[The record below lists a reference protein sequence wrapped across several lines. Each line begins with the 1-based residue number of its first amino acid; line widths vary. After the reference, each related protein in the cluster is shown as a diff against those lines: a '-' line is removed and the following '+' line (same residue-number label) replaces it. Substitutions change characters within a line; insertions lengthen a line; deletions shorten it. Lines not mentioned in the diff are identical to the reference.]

1 MLVLLIII
9 NLLWAS
15 TFIFGKILLEDHN
28 LPVSL
33 IISFR
38 FLVAGITVWL
48 IFRKKISFSKNV
60 MIKGSI
66 IGVINGLAMIF
77 QLVGL
82 KYTTA
87 SNSGFLTATYI
98 LFLPFVEKLFWKNKI
113 RNIVLLS
120 VFTAFIG
127 VYLLSVQDFGT
138 INFNIG
144 DIYTIICGMT
154 FAFQIMFISHFTKEE
169 NLYSLIFIQ
178 FVVSAIIGLGYL
190 AYEIFAFGVE
200 IDLAGMLDPAAI
212 SSLVF
217 LAIFATFIPFSLQ
230 FYVQKRIQPT
240 AAGLAYLMEPI
251 FTVILAVIF
260 LSEGFGWQTFFGIL
274 LILSGIVMVNF
285 KKKGATSSSHLSK
298 NSDR

>member
-1 MLVLLIII
+1 MLIILVII

-15 TFIFGKILLEDHN
+15 TFIFGKVLLEDHN

-38 FLVAGITVWL
+38 FLVAGVVVWL

-60 MIKGSI
+60 VIKGSI

-113 RNIVLLS
+113 RNIVILS
-120 VFTAFIG
+120 VVTAFAG

-138 INFNIG
+138 ISFNIG

-178 FVVSAIIGLGYL
+178 FMASAIMGFVYL
-190 AYEIFAFGVE
+190 AYEVFVFGVV
-200 IDLAGMLDPAAI
+200 IDLAAMLNPVII

-240 AAGLAYLMEPI
+240 VAGLGYMMEPI

-260 LSEGFGWQTFFGIL
+260 LNEGFGWQTFFGIL
-274 LILSGIVMVNF
+274 LILSGILMVNI
-285 KKKGATSSSHLSK
+285 KKKERL
-298 NSDR
+298 

>member
-1 MLVLLIII
+1 MLIILIII

-15 TFIFGKILLEDHN
+15 TFIFGKILLEDYS
-28 LPVSL
+28 LPVSF

-60 MIKGSI
+60 VIKGSI
-66 IGVINGLAMIF
+66 IGSINGLAMIF

-82 KYTTA
+82 QYTTA

-98 LFLPFVEKLFWKNKI
+98 LLLPFVEKLFWKNKI
-113 RNIVLLS
+113 RKTVLLS
-120 VFTAFIG
+120 VSTAFIG
-127 VYLLSVQDFGT
+127 VYLLSVSDFGT
-138 INFNIG
+138 LNFNIG
-144 DIYTIICGMT
+144 DIYTIACGLT
-154 FAFQIMFISHFTKEE
+154 FAFQVMFISHFTKEA
-169 NLYSLIFIQ
+169 NMYSLIFIQ
-178 FVVSAIIGLGYL
+178 FLASAVMGFGYL
-190 AYEIFAFGVE
+190 AYEVFVHGVE
-200 IDLAGMLDPAAI
+200 INFVEIMDPTII

-230 FYVQKRIQPT
+230 FYVQRRIQPT
-240 AAGLAYLMEPI
+240 VAGLGYLMEPI

-274 LILSGIVMVNF
+274 LILSGIVMVNL
-285 KKKGATSSSHLSK
+285 KKKTLHP
-298 NSDR
+298 N

>member
-1 MLVLLIII
+1 MLIILVII

-38 FLVAGITVWL
+38 FLVAGITVWI

-60 MIKGSI
+60 VIKGSI

-98 LFLPFVEKLFWKNKI
+98 LILPFVEKLFWRNKI
-113 RNIVLLS
+113 KKMVLLS
-120 VFTAFIG
+120 VATAFIG
-127 VYLLSVQDFGT
+127 VYLLSVNDIGT
-138 INFNIG
+138 VNFNIG
-144 DIYTIICGMT
+144 DIYTIICGLL
-154 FAFQIMFISHFTKEE
+154 FAFQVMFISHFTKEA
-169 NLYSLIFIQ
+169 NIYSLIFVQ
-178 FVVSAIIGLGYL
+178 FMASAIMGIGYL
-190 AYEIFAFGVE
+190 AYEVFVFGVQ
-200 IDLAGMLDPAAI
+200 IDLAGMLDPVLL
-212 SSLVF
+212 SSLIF

-240 AAGLAYLMEPI
+240 VAGLAYLMEPI

-274 LILSGIVMVNF
+274 LILSGILMVNL
-285 KKKGATSSSHLSK
+285 KKKKKAV
-298 NSDR
+298 

>member
-1 MLVLLIII
+1 MLIILVII

-28 LPVSL
+28 LHVSL

-60 MIKGSI
+60 VIKGSI
-66 IGVINGLAMIF
+66 IGAINGLAMIL

-113 RNIVLLS
+113 KNTVILS
-120 VFTAFIG
+120 VATAFIG
-127 VYLLSVQDFGT
+127 VYLLSVQNFGS
-138 INFNIG
+138 IDFNIG
-144 DIYTIICGMT
+144 DIYTVICGMT

-178 FVVSAIIGLGYL
+178 FIASAIMGFGYL
-190 AYEIFAFGVE
+190 AYEVFVFGVQ
-200 IDLAGMLDPAAI
+200 IDITTMLQPTVI
-212 SSLVF
+212 SSLIF
-217 LAIFATFIPFSLQ
+217 LAIFATFIPFPLQ

-240 AAGLAYLMEPI
+240 VAGLAYLMEPI

-260 LSEGFGWQTFFGIL
+260 LKEGFGWQTFFGIL
-274 LILSGIVMVNF
+274 LILSGIVLVNF
-285 KKKGATSSSHLSK
+285 KKKTLS
-298 NSDR
+298 N

>member
-1 MLVLLIII
+1 MLIILVII

-15 TFIFGKILLEDHN
+15 TFIFGKVLLEDHN

-60 MIKGSI
+60 VIKGSI
-66 IGVINGLAMIF
+66 IGAINGLAMIF

-98 LFLPFVEKLFWKNKI
+98 LFLPFVEKLFWRNKI
-113 RNIVLLS
+113 RNIVILS
-120 VFTAFIG
+120 VVTAFAG

-138 INFNIG
+138 IDFNIG

-178 FVVSAIIGLGYL
+178 FIASAIMGFGYL
-190 AYEIFAFGVE
+190 AYEIFVLGVQ
-200 IDLAGMLDPAAI
+200 IDFAVMLDPTII

-217 LAIFATFIPFSLQ
+217 LAVFATFIPFSLQ
-230 FYVQKRIQPT
+230 FYVQKRIPPT
-240 AAGLAYLMEPI
+240 VAGLAYLMEPI

-260 LSEGFGWQTFFGIL
+260 LKEGFGWQTFFGIL
-274 LILSGIVMVNF
+274 LILSGILMVNF
-285 KKKGATSSSHLSK
+285 KKKALS
-298 NSDR
+298 N

>member
-1 MLVLLIII
+1 MLIILIII

-15 TFIFGKILLEDHN
+15 TFIFGKVLLEDHN

-38 FLVAGITVWL
+38 FIVAGITVWL

-60 MIKGSI
+60 VIKGSI
-66 IGVINGLAMIF
+66 IGGINGLAMIF

-82 KYTTA
+82 QYTSA

-98 LFLPFVEKLFWKNKI
+98 LLLPFVEKLFWKNKI
-113 RNIVLLS
+113 KKTVILS
-120 VFTAFIG
+120 VTTAFVG
-127 VYLLSVQDFGT
+127 VYLLSVSDIGT
-138 INFNIG
+138 FNFNIG
-144 DIYTIICGMT
+144 DIYTIACGVT
-154 FAFQIMFISHFTKEE
+154 FAFQVMFISHFTKEE

-178 FVVSAIIGLGYL
+178 FIASAIMGFGYL
-190 AYEIFAFGVE
+190 AYEVFVFGVE
-200 IDLAGMLDPAAI
+200 IDIAAMLDPTII

-230 FYVQKRIQPT
+230 FYVQKRISPT

-274 LILSGIVMVNF
+274 LILSGILMVNI
-285 KKKGATSSSHLSK
+285 KKKSH
-298 NSDR
+298 